1 MSSSSIAV
9 IYYSA
14 TGSVNQLTCAVAE
27 GAADAGA
34 EVRLWQVAE
43 LAPGFA
49 IDTNPAWRAHLEE
62 TRDAIEQAT
71 LDDLDWADGFSA
83 SS

>member
-1 MSSSSIAV
+1 M
-9 IYYSA
+9 
-14 TGSVNQLTCAVAE
+14 NQLTCAATE

-34 EVRLWQVAE
+34 EVRLRQVAE

-49 IDTNPAWRAHLEE
+49 IDTNPAWLAHLEE
-62 TRDAIEQAT
+62 TRDTIEQAT